1 MTEIHPQQAD
11 PRRTYTAPQ
20 AHRLI
25 QNTLHA
31 TISMCTMYRL
41 IRDGRL
47 FGQRIGCKIIIPEHS
62 LFEFL
67 ERCQRGERY

>member
-1 MTEIHPQQAD
+1 MNAK
-11 PRRTYTAPQ
+11 
-20 AHRLI
+20 
-25 QNTLHA
+25 
-31 TISMCTMYRL
+31 ISMCTMYRL

-47 FGQRIGCKIIIPEHS
+47 FSHRIGMKIIIPEAA